1 MQKSALILL
10 VLSALLV
17 LGTEA
22 QNTINNFL
30 ATRLLFDLDLDCP
43 ASRIRRGGTVSR
55 AEINQAF
62 TLADSASRLTLSWG
76 DKNTSVVT
84 TFVATSMLLSLA

>member
-62 TLADSASRLTLSWG
+62 TLADSAS
-76 DKNTSVVT
+76 
-84 TFVATSMLLSLA
+84 LA